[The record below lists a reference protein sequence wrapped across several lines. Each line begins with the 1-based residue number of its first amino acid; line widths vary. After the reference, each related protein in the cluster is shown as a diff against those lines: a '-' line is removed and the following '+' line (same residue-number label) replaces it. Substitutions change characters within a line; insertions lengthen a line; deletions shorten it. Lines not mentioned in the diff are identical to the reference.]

1 MRWRLYSAALLML
14 LAALSISSLAVS
26 DDVSADESAVNELRG
41 YVYEF
46 QGENLTPMANVK
58 VTMWLDV
65 DTVFNTAT
73 TDKNG
78 LFTTAYDESVTFI
91 SFEKEQYSVTS
102 CYEVDMSPYGQTS
115 LYKLNRDAIE
125 AKETGGVHNLYGDM
139 KQTAIMMRATSTIS
153 GYITGN
159 VNGMATALKGASVT
173 LTSMYAPQS
182 TKTDDNGYFEV
193 VCSIGTPYQV
203 TVQAGGFVD
212 YSIGN
217 IYPSEEQLYI
227 TLAEK
232 SHEVIMGLDLVHT
245 LELFGCLLLLLI
257 ALSTIY
263 LIKRPEKEDGIFIV
277 NDTVHQSPS
286 GDEDEDEDDQF

>member
-14 LAALSISSLAVS
+14 LAALSISSFAVS
-26 DDVSADESAVNELRG
+26 DDLSADEDVNQLDG
-41 YVYEF
+41 YIFEY
-46 QGENLTPMANVK
+46 QGENLVPLPGVK
-58 VTMWLDV
+58 VTTWIDI
-65 DTVFNTAT
+65 DTVFSTGT
-73 TDKNG
+73 TGTSG
-78 LFTTAYDESVTFI
+78 LFTVSYDESVTFI

-102 CYEVDMSPYGQTS
+102 CYEVDISPYGQTS
-115 LYKLNRDAIE
+115 LYKLNHETID
-125 AKETGGVHNLYGDM
+125 AKETGGVHHLYGDM
-139 KQTAIMMRATSTIS
+139 KQTAVMMRTTLTIS
-153 GYITGN
+153 GFVTGN
-159 VNGMATALKGASVT
+159 VDGMATPLRNASVT

-182 TKTDDNGYFEV
+182 TLTDGDGYFEIA
-193 VCSIGTPYQV
+193 CSVGTPYQV
-203 TVQAGGFVD
+203 TVKAGGFAD

-232 SHEVIMGLDLVHT
+232 SHEVILGLDLVHT

-277 NDTVHQSPS
+277 NDTVRQSPN